1 MRSTGARASCE
12 DATPN
17 KRDSRWLIK
26 DTKRAMEHRDEVEA
40 LRAEV
45 SALRAEL
52 AEARAAR
59 DRERCLAAGYREL
72 FHGVPTAMILTDSA
86 GRFVDM
92 NEAFVALLGYTLDDL
107 RGRSPDE
114 ISHPDDLPVERT
126 LFASLARGTRPFV
139 EFEKRYRRKDG
150 TWMWARLFT
159 GVVRNEQGEIIA
171 SYGSLKDAEEEF
183 STTVT
188 SVRAVEARNRA
199 LLDAVPDLLFVMG
212 RDTRFLDCKPARD
225 VPLLVSPAQF
235 LGRRL
240 VDVFGTD
247 WSRRQADIIRD
258 VAEDGEPRMD
268 RYSVETPDG
277 PMHFEAMFSR
287 SSTGEVVV
295 AIRDVTKRVQAEA
308 ERDRLAREVSAQVN
322 ELRRWKALADR
333 APDGISIVGLDGELT
348 YANAAF
354 EDMLDRRP
362 LVGTNVA
369 HVLATAAEARS
380 IDTALRA
387 EGQYRGDLVLLRGD
401 RTQIATQGVLF
412 VMTNE
417 DGTPASFGTII
428 RDRTEERRAEEE
440 RALLREQLIVAQ
452 QKLIEELETPI
463 LPVAPGVLVMPL
475 VGRVDAARA
484 ERLLGS
490 VLAGTTAHGAR
501 MVILDITGVPVVDA
515 EVAEGLVRAA
525 RAVRLLGA
533 ETLLTGV
540 GALVA
545 RELVAHAEE
554 IAVLRPCSTLERAV
568 SIALGMSRRGS
579 GPKAS

>member
-1 MRSTGARASCE
+1 MRGCDPKQAQSAR
-12 DATPN
+12 
-17 KRDSRWLIK
+17 WIIK

-52 AEARAAR
+52 AEARTAR
-59 DRERCLAAGYREL
+59 DRERYLAAGYREI
-72 FHGVPTAMILTDSA
+72 FHGVPTAMVLTDGL

-92 NEAFVALLGYTLDDL
+92 NEAFVTLLGYTLDDL
-107 RGRSPDE
+107 RGRSTDE
-114 ISHPDDLPVERT
+114 ISHPDDLPVERP
-126 LFASLARGTRPFV
+126 LVAALARGTRSIV

-150 TWMWARLFT
+150 TWMWARQYT
-159 GVVRNEQGEIIA
+159 GVVRNEQGEIVA
-171 SYGSLKDAEEEF
+171 SYGALKDAEEEL

-199 LLDAVPDLLFVMG
+199 LLDAVPDLLFVMS
-212 RDTRFLDCKPARD
+212 RDARFLDCKPARD
-225 VPLLVSPAQF
+225 VPLLVAPAQF

-240 VDVFGTD
+240 VDVFNTD
-247 WSRRQADIIRD
+247 WSQRQADVIRD

-268 RYSVETPDG
+268 GYSVDTPDG
-277 PMHFEAMFSR
+277 PMHFEALYSR

-295 AIRDVTKRVQAEA
+295 AIRDITKRVQAEV

-322 ELRRWKALADR
+322 ELRLWKALADR
-333 APDGISIVGLDGELT
+333 APDGISIVGLDGKLT

-354 EDMLDRRP
+354 EDMIGRGP

-369 HVLATAAEARS
+369 RLLATSEEAQT
-380 IDTALRA
+380 IDATLRA
-387 EGQYRGDLVLLRGD
+387 EGQYRGELVLLRGD
-401 RTQIATQGVLF
+401 RSQLATHGVLF

-417 DGTPASFGTII
+417 DGTPASFGTIM

-440 RALLREQLIVAQ
+440 RLLLREKLIEAQ
-452 QKLIEELETPI
+452 RKLIEELETPI

-475 VGRVDAARA
+475 VGRVDSARA

-490 VLAGTTAHGAR
+490 LLAGTTAHGAR

-515 EVAEGLVRAA
+515 DVAEGLVRAA

-533 ETLLTGV
+533 ETMLTGV
-540 GALVA
+540 GPLVA
-545 RELVAHAEE
+545 RQLVAHAEE
-554 IAVLRPCSTLERAV
+554 VAVLRPCSTLERAV
-568 SIALGMSRRGS
+568 SIALGMSRRGG

>member
-1 MRSTGARASCE
+1 
-12 DATPN
+12 
-17 KRDSRWLIK
+17 
-26 DTKRAMEHRDEVEA
+26 MEHRDEVEA

-52 AEARAAR
+52 AEARTAR
-59 DRERCLAAGYREL
+59 DRERHLASGYREL
-72 FHGVPTAMILTDSA
+72 FHGVPTAMVLTDGL

-107 RGRSPDE
+107 RGRSSDE
-114 ISHPDDLPVERT
+114 ISHPDDLPVERPLVAALT
-126 LFASLARGTRPFV
+126 RGARSFV

-150 TWMWARLFT
+150 TWMWARLYT
-159 GVVRNEQGEIIA
+159 GVVRNEQGEIVA
-171 SYGSLKDAEEEF
+171 SYGALKDAEEEL

-199 LLDAVPDLLFVMG
+199 LLDAVPDLLFVMS
-212 RDTRFLDCKPARD
+212 RDARFLDCKPARD
-225 VPLLVSPAQF
+225 VPLLVAPAQF

-240 VDVFGTD
+240 VDVFDTD
-247 WSRRQADIIRD
+247 WARRQADVIRD

-268 RYSVETPDG
+268 GYSVDTPDG
-277 PMHFEAMFSR
+277 SMHFEALYSR
-287 SSTGEVVV
+287 ASTGEVVV
-295 AIRDVTKRVQAEA
+295 AIRDITKRVQAEV

-322 ELRRWKALADR
+322 ELRLWKALADR
-333 APDGISIVGLDGELT
+333 APDGISIVGLDGKLT

-354 EDMLDRRP
+354 EDMIGRGP

-369 HVLATAAEARS
+369 RLLATAEEART
-380 IDTALRA
+380 IDTTLRS
-387 EGQYRGDLVLLRGD
+387 EGQYRGELVLLRGD
-401 RTQIATQGVLF
+401 RSQLSTHGVLF

-417 DGTPASFGTII
+417 DGTPASFGTIM

-440 RALLREQLIVAQ
+440 RLLLREKLIEAQ

-475 VGRVDAARA
+475 VGRVDSARA

-490 VLAGTTAHGAR
+490 LLEGTTAHGAR
-501 MVILDITGVPVVDA
+501 VVILDITGVPVVDA
-515 EVAEGLVRAA
+515 DVAEGLVRAA

-533 ETLLTGV
+533 ETMLTGI
-540 GALVA
+540 GPLVA
-545 RELVAHAEE
+545 RQLVAHAEE
-554 IAVLRPCSTLERAV
+554 VSVLRPCSTLERAV
-568 SIALGMSRRGS
+568 AIAFGMSRRGS
-579 GPKAS
+579 RPKAS